1 MRSVLTSKQSFATLP
16 AEVMKNTVKKA
27 KMLIGVMVI
36 VSVDMNIDA
45 ITPRPAIKLFV
56 GRIISRY
63 GFIYLFLFLFLYIL

>member
-36 VSVDMNIDA
+36 VSVAMNIDT
-45 ITPRPAIKLFV
+45 ITPRPARKLFV